1 MNRSMSYNK
10 LLFIVVIGLWFL
22 MPATSGQK
30 SYRELFSV
38 DKVAVPDSINR
49 SLAEKIKFYPV
60 PVKTDL
66 NLENIS
72 SVTVIEIFDV
82 MGKKH
87 ISQTCSKQEQLSIP
101 VSQLPRGIY
110 FIRFVTPGTTVM
122 KRFIK
127 E

>member
-1 MNRSMSYNK
+1 MNRSISYNK
-10 LLFIVVIGLWFL
+10 LSFFVVIGLWFL
-22 MPATSGQK
+22 MPATYGQK
-30 SYRELFSV
+30 SYSTSFPA
-38 DKVAVPDSINR
+38 DKVTVPDSLNR
-49 SLAEKIKFYPV
+49 NLTEKIKFYPV

-87 ISQTCSKQEQLSIP
+87 ISQACNKQEQLSIP
-101 VSQLPRGIY
+101 VSQLPRGVY

-127 E
+127 D

>member
-1 MNRSMSYNK
+1 MSRSMSYSK
-10 LLFIVVIGLWFL
+10 LFLIIVIGFWF
-22 MPATSGQK
+22 MVPATFGQK
-30 SYRELFSV
+30 SYGELFSV
-38 DKVAVPDSINR
+38 DKVAAPDSLNR
-49 SLAEKIKFYPV
+49 NLADKIKFYPV
-60 PVKTDL
+60 PVRTDL

-72 SVTVIEIFDV
+72 SVTLIEIFDV

-110 FIRFVTPGTTVM
+110 FIRFITPGTTVM